1 MNLLAGM
8 TFYEYSG
15 PNWPIFEY
23 PSLGCPIV
31 LNLLAQTDLS
41 LNILAWNVLVLN
53 LLARTDLS
61 MNLQAWTD
69 HSMNLLAGLTYL

>member
-1 MNLLAGM
+1 MNLLAR
-8 TFYEYSG
+8 
-15 PNWPIFEY
+15 
-23 PSLGCPIV
+23 
-31 LNLLAQTDLS
+31 TDLS
-41 LNILAWNVLVLN
+41 LNILAWTVLVLN